1 MKRTVIY
8 DEQIIRGVAE
18 ITNNWSAHKNR
29 FIKFATP
36 YWVKFYGEQGLRHLI
51 DKINKSD
58 VPLPCR
64 LGSFDYFNVK
74 LLMFYC
80 ITIMRG
86 FRDFRET
93 FSIEV
98 ENVEAINHAIDYDA
112 AAERFLAWNT
122 YTPEEE
128 SFRPKND
135 YDFDNSEKF
144 NRIFQQHIHLFM
156 KQDEIFSC
164 FTAEE
169 RERFYGILLQRI
181 LDYSMVKQVF

>member
-64 LGSFDYFNVK
+64 LGSFDYFNDGWSRGGV
-74 LLMFYC
+74 LRLMKVFLQASAGDEKAKDRL
-80 ITIMRG
+80 IV
-86 FRDFRET
+86 DLDLE
-93 FSIEV
+93 
-98 ENVEAINHAIDYDA
+98 DY
-112 AAERFLAWNT
+112 N
-122 YTPEEE
+122 
-128 SFRPKND
+128 
-135 YDFDNSEKF
+135 
-144 NRIFQQHIHLFM
+144 M
-156 KQDEIFSC
+156 EIK
-164 FTAEE
+164 E
-169 RERFYGILLQRI
+169 L
-181 LDYSMVKQVF
+181 